1 MSNATPRSNRAWW
14 ALWLTL
20 LFAFTVLGFYGRE
33 IYRQAPPIPDR
44 VVTRDGATLLTREDI
59 LTGQEVWQSTGGQQL
74 GSVWGHGAYQAP
86 DWSADWLH
94 REAVSLLELWS
105 AREHG
110 RPYAQLPAETQAA
123 LRGRLEREMRT
134 NTYDAATGT
143 VTISADRA

>member
-14 ALWLTL
+14 ALGLTL

-33 IYRQAPPIPDR
+33 VYRQAPPIPDR
-44 VVTRDGATLLTREDI
+44 VVTTDGATLLTREDI

-94 REAVSLLELWS
+94 REAATLLEGW
-105 AREHG
+105 AVREG
-110 RPYAQLPAETQAA
+110 GQPYAQLAPEAQAA
-123 LRGRLEREMRT
+123 LRERLKREMRT
-134 NTYDAATGT
+134 N
-143 VTISADRA
+143 